1 MTFSTRRREEGINE
15 TTVGDIAASEG
26 DVHFK
31 VAVTCGDVKYNLRAE
46 SPFTTQVGEKKL

>member
-1 MTFSTRRREEGINE
+1 MTFSTRRQEEGINE

-46 SPFTTQVGEKKL
+46 SPFTTQV